1 MNSQESEY
9 RSWLPLKSSTMPLFL
24 KKGIMASL
32 ILLTGIL
39 AFYFLP
45 GKWQTL
51 SLEITPI
58 LVFAVIFGRYFKDQI
73 LSESDSHA
81 PLMALGAIYI
91 GICWFL
97 FSHSH

>member
-9 RSWLPLKSSTMPLFL
+9 RSWQPQQNKTIPLFF
-24 KKGIMASL
+24 KKAIIVSL
-32 ILLTGIL
+32 VLLAGVL
-39 AFYFLP
+39 EFYFLP
-45 GKWQTL
+45 GKWRTL

-58 LVFAVIFGRYFKDQI
+58 LVFAVIFGRYFRDQI

-81 PLMALGAIYI
+81 PLITLGAIYI

-97 FSHSH
+97 FSHAH